1 MKNGEKSEIF
11 EEKWGF
17 YIENSRDFRIFGVVG
32 VCLELQR
39 GQVWKRKNTQ
49 INSRKQEEA

>member
-1 MKNGEKSEIF
+1 MGKNRRFLRKNG
-11 EEKWGF
+11 GF